1 MAYMDKSAADA
12 FIYSKASGI
21 LGKSFI
27 GNKAAQL
34 FSAGNLSSL
43 WTLLFNSPVPQ
54 IPEMLLTAEIEKEA
68 FNRFIS
74 QYTSFVGEYAKPDEI
89 FIANNHIA
97 IDCASGYGGKVG
109 CIRLDDFKCFYS
121 M

>member
-74 QYTSFVGEYAKPDEI
+74 QYTSFVGEYANQLQMMLILK
-89 FIANNHIA
+89 
-97 IDCASGYGGKVG
+97 KRQLK
-109 CIRLDDFKCFYS
+109 RLNKRLS
-121 M
+121 I